1 MSVTL
6 QACHELAIH
15 LFFQENSAKFA
26 LIEKPESK
34 HINGFIMKKFNSSVL
49 IAVAVMFLMSGCSG
63 LNKMKK
69 NAADIKFS
77 VTPEVAEMHGGNVDV
92 SIDARFPAKYFSK
105 KAVVVATPVLK
116 TPDGVIE
123 FKPVT
128 MQGEKVTANN
138 KVINFKSGGKMV
150 YKGVVPYTKGMRLSE
165 LQMRMEASQGSK
177 KVVFD
182 PIKLADGVV
191 STPALVM
198 GKEAQPIIATDK
210 FQRIIP
216 ESYKADVHYKINSA
230 TVLKAEKNSDQMAD
244 IKAKVEAANAK
255 ENYKLRGVKVSAYA
269 SPDGELDF
277 NEKLAGNRSK
287 TATKF
292 FKSELEKLEIA
303 KADQD
308 SFFNLMSTAEDWNG
322 FKELVSKS
330 NIQDKELILRVLSM
344 YNDPAVREKEI
355 KNISAAFT
363 ELAEQIL
370 PQLRRSQFVVNVDV
384 VGKSD
389 AEISKL
395 AANNP
400 GALGLE
406 EILYAATLTE
416 DVKAQNA
423 IYKAAADKF
432 PKCYRAW
439 NDLGM
444 TYAQLGQ
451 FDEAKKAINKSAS
464 LYGKSPIVLN
474 NQGVIALANG
484 DFEKAEG
491 LFRSAAGAGKEV
503 DYNMGIVNVKKGN
516 YSQAVNNFGS
526 SCLFNAALAQTMN
539 KDYSK
544 ALKTLD
550 CIESGC
556 VMTDYL
562 KAVVF
567 ARQGKADN
575 MFKALEA
582 AVSAKPELKKLAATD
597 VEFGKYFADSK
608 FKSIIK

>member
-1 MSVTL
+1 
-6 QACHELAIH
+6 
-15 LFFQENSAKFA
+15 
-26 LIEKPESK
+26 
-34 HINGFIMKKFNSSVL
+34 MKKFNSSVL
-49 IAVAVMFLMSGCSG
+49 IAIAAMFLLSSCSG

-69 NAADIKFS
+69 NAANIKFD
-77 VTPEVAEMHGGNVDV
+77 VTPEVVEMHGGNVDV
-92 SIDARFPAKYFSK
+92 SIDARFPEKYFNK
-105 KAVVVATPVLK
+105 KAVIVATPVMK
-116 TPDGVIE
+116 TPEGVIE

-150 YKGVVPYTKGMRLSE
+150 YKGVIPYTDGMRLSE
-165 LQMRMEASQGSK
+165 LQIQIEASQGSK
-177 KVVFD
+177 KVTFD

-191 STPALVM
+191 STPALVI
-198 GKEAQPIIATDK
+198 GKEAQAIIAPDK

-230 TVLKAEKNSDQMAD
+230 TVLRAEKNSDEMAD
-244 IKAKVEAANAK
+244 IKAKVEAANSK
-255 ENYKLRGVKVSAYA
+255 ENYKLRGVKVSAFA

-277 NEKLAGNRSK
+277 NDKLAGNRSK

-303 KADQD
+303 QADQD
-308 SFFNLMSTAEDWNG
+308 SFFSLMSTAEDWEG

-330 NIQDKELILRVLSM
+330 SIQDKELILRVLSM
-344 YNDPAVREKEI
+344 YNDPVVREKEI

-370 PQLRRSQFVVNVDV
+370 PQLRRSQFEVNVDV
-384 VGKSD
+384 IGKSD
-389 AEISKL
+389 TEISQL

-400 GALGLE
+400 GELGLE

-416 DVKAQNA
+416 DLKAQNA
-423 IYKAAADKF
+423 IYKAATEKYS
-432 PKCYRAW
+432 KCYRAW

-444 TYAQLGQ
+444 TFVQLGQ
-451 FDEAKKAINKSAS
+451 FEEGKKAIDKSAT
-464 LYGKSPIVLN
+464 LYGKSPVVLN
-474 NQGVIALANG
+474 NQGVIALAEG

-503 DYNMGIVNVKKGN
+503 DYNMGIVNVNKGN

-526 SCLFNAALAQTMN
+526 VCLFNAALAQTLN

-562 KAVVF
+562 KAIVF